1 MIRTLSSI
9 ILEIEKQTTDEA
21 QADVMR
27 KNSSAALKTIIGYAL
42 DPGVKWMIPPGAP
55 PYKQLHEAADQE
67 GKLYS
72 ECVRMFIY
80 FVDSPENRNITQI
93 KREQLFI
100 QVLESVDRDDAKLI
114 LRVKDKAL
122 NISRKAVMLAF
133 PNTTKDWPE

>member
-1 MIRTLSSI
+1 MIKSLSSI

-42 DPGVKWMIPPGAP
+42 DPGVTWMIPSGAP
-55 PYKQLHEAADQE
+55 PYKPLHEAADQE

-100 QVLESVDRDDAKLI
+100 QLLESVDHDDAKLI

-122 NISRKAVMLAF
+122 NISRKAAALAF
-133 PNTTKDWPE
+133 PNMTKNWPK